1 MGYIGASKLNPRKAE
16 IIKDL
21 LELKEFSHQQIADLF
36 GVSRVLI
43 TAINNGRRWNLE
55 NHSFEMKEETL
66 KSDEY
71 IESEELSQPKGRYM
85 TEYEIKYLTEKI
97 SKMME
102 DNEKELSNVKSITIN
117 FE

>member
-21 LELKEFSHQQIADLF
+21 LQLKEFSHQQIADLF

-43 TAINNGRRWNLE
+43 TAINNGRRWNIPE
-55 NHSFEMKEETL
+55 HSFEMKEETP
-66 KSDEY
+66 KSNDFREFSNPY
-71 IESEELSQPKGRYM
+71 KPQGRNM
-85 TEYEIKYLTEKI
+85 TEFEIEYLTEKI
-97 SKMME
+97 SKMIE